1 MQYNKKDE
9 PYTDNDAK
17 TSVSRRALVGTVGI
31 ASVSLAGCMNMNGG
45 SGGNGT
51 DGNNS
56 GGGNETG
63 NDTDGNTT
71 DDGGGDG
78 NEAASL
84 SAVRTDYGELI
95 DDFQD
100 GSSWFAFDGA
110 SLTPDGEQAVVGD
123 HSLRIENDSNPITIG
138 RASGTGGL
146 DLSNRYLS
154 MAVKVETPLD
164 GDLQLDVRE
173 TSNDHVTSTRRLPG
187 GIDDWFRIDF
197 GYTLGYGDIDFS
209 NIQEIRLQVRGP
221 DGDPVRLWI
230 DDLRA
235 GQARDESN
243 VILAFYGGL
252 ESHYDTVFPILQ
264 ERGWSGVA
272 AVSMDLLN
280 RSGRLSIDQLREM
293 RDAGWEVCSYPQH
306 AGNLTELSAREQR
319 RVIENNRDYLANRGF
334 ENGSRHFF
342 APYNAMNTDTLDIL
356 RNTHETGFVFGA
368 CSSGVPPTGRHTIS
382 TINGSSYESSRAP
395 ILRADIHNQVVVPYF
410 ERVGGDGMSIEDFE
424 AQLDRIETNSYG
436 NGLVPITPSQ
446 LLDYY

>member
-1 MQYNKKDE
+1 MQHNKKDE
-9 PYTDNDAK
+9 PYGDGDTK
-17 TSVSRRALVGTVGI
+17 TPVSRRALLGTIGI

-45 SGGNGT
+45 NGGNGT
-51 DGNNS
+51 D
-56 GGGNETG
+56 GNETG

-71 DDGGGDG
+71 DDGGGGG

-100 GSSWFAFDGA
+100 GGTWFTFDGSGA
-110 SLTPDGEQAVVGD
+110 TLTPDGEQAVVGD
-123 HSLRIENDSNPITIG
+123 HSLLIESDSSPVIIG

-146 DLSNRYLS
+146 DLSDRYLS

-173 TSNDHVTSTRRLPG
+173 TSNDHVTSTRVLPG

-209 NIQEIRLQVRGP
+209 NVQEIRFQVRGP
-221 DGDPVRLWI
+221 DDGPVRLWI

-235 GQARDESN
+235 GPARDESN

-252 ESHYDTVFPILQ
+252 ESHYNTVFPILQ
-264 ERGWSGVA
+264 ERGWPAVA
-272 AVSMDLLN
+272 AVSRDLLN
-280 RSGRLSIDQLREM
+280 RSGRLSMDQLREM

-306 AGNLTELSAREQR
+306 AGDLTELSAREQR
-319 RVIENNRDYLANRGF
+319 RVIESNRDYLANRGF
-334 ENGSRHFF
+334 ERGSRHFF
-342 APYNAMNTDTLDIL
+342 TPYNAMNTDTLEIL
-356 RNTHETGFVFGA
+356 RETHETGFVFGA
-368 CSSGVPPTGRHTIS
+368 CSSGIPPTGSHTIS
-382 TINGSSYESSRAP
+382 AINGSDYESSRAP

-410 ERVGGDGMSIEDFE
+410 EQVGGDGMSVEDFE

-446 LLDYY
+446 LLEYY